1 MRLTD
6 QGAAHVLT
14 CRTSF
19 RVCVP
24 SAGMDSLQS
33 LEEYLR
39 SSGRLDPGLVLTLLY
54 RKDGTMEVVLSDS
67 TAGLDVVVPGLLL
80 DSIAV
85 SRAIMEAYL
94 GEGSIAP
101 QAKRVWVGGA
111 KDLLDSDNERRK
123 RRRSGAG

>member
-1 MRLTD
+1 MRLTA

-94 GEGSIAP
+94 GEGSIVP
-101 QAKRVWVGGA
+101 QA
-111 KDLLDSDNERRK
+111 
-123 RRRSGAG
+123 

>member
-1 MRLTD
+1 
-6 QGAAHVLT
+6 
-14 CRTSF
+14 
-19 RVCVP
+19 
-24 SAGMDSLQS
+24 MDSLQS

>member
-1 MRLTD
+1 MTGP
-6 QGAAHVLT
+6 GAAHALT
-14 CRTSF
+14 CRPSLH
-19 RVCVP
+19 VCVRF
-24 SAGMDSLQS
+24 AGMDSLQS
-33 LEEYLR
+33 LEEYLQ

-85 SRAIMEAYL
+85 SRAIVEAYL

-111 KDLLDSDNERRK
+111 RDLLDSDNERRK
-123 RRRSGAG
+123 SRRSGAG